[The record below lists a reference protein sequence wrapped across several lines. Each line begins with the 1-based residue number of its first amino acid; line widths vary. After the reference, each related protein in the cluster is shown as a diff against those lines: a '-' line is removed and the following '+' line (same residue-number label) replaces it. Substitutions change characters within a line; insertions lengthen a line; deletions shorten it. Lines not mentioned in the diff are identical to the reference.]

1 MELGEQPEER
11 GWNEHPE
18 RPGESSQGYR
28 GGGLTQRAAGC
39 SAEPAPRLSRVGQL
53 KHVKKKKKKKK
64 KNVKKKKKHL
74 KGLEENSTGVDT
86 G

>member
-11 GWNEHPE
+11 GWNENPE

-53 KHVKKKKKKKK
+53 KHVKKKKNTACKKKK
-64 KNVKKKKKHL
+64 ETSERIRGKQYW
-74 KGLEENSTGVDT
+74 S
-86 G
+86 

>member
-11 GWNEHPE
+11 GWNENPE

-53 KHVKKKKKKKK
+53 KHVKKKKKIQH
-64 KNVKKKKKHL
+64 VKKKKKTV
-74 KGLEENSTGVDT
+74 LELTQDE
-86 G
+86 